1 MKKRILTWLLAIS
14 MLGSLLTVPAGA
26 AAVTKFSDVSD
37 SYTATAVESLRLMG
51 VLDGYGDGTFRPDTI
66 LNRAQFCKMAVYAM
80 DGSGELGRYSTV
92 TIFPDVKP
100 SHWASAYINMAARK
114 GIISGFADGK
124 FKPGQTVTAGQAV
137 TILMRGLG
145 YKDED
150 MGGVWP
156 QSYMAEAQT
165 NGLLKSTGITSA
177 YAGLTR
183 AQAAKLFL
191 NLFEAKHG
199 KGETLLFNYNVGKDE
214 VYLTAVDGGQGT
226 MTVGGKT
233 YTMAHP
239 VASTSLIGSKG

>member
-51 VLDGYGDGTFRPDTI
+51 VLDGYGDGTFRPDTV

-100 SHWASAYINMAARK
+100 SHWASAYINMASKK

-124 FKPGQTVTAGQAV
+124 FKPSPDRDRRTGCDDPHAGPGLQRRGHGRRVAPELHGGGPDQRPFEIHRYHLRLRGPDPRAGGQAV
-137 TILMRGLG
+137 PEPL
-145 YKDED
+145 
-150 MGGVWP
+150 
-156 QSYMAEAQT
+156 
-165 NGLLKSTGITSA
+165 
-177 YAGLTR
+177 
-183 AQAAKLFL
+183 
-191 NLFEAKHG
+191 
-199 KGETLLFNYNVGKDE
+199 
-214 VYLTAVDGGQGT
+214 
-226 MTVGGKT
+226 
-233 YTMAHP
+233 
-239 VASTSLIGSKG
+239 

>member
-100 SHWASAYINMAARK
+100 SH
-114 GIISGFADGK
+114 
-124 FKPGQTVTAGQAV
+124 
-137 TILMRGLG
+137 
-145 YKDED
+145 
-150 MGGVWP
+150 
-156 QSYMAEAQT
+156 
-165 NGLLKSTGITSA
+165 
-177 YAGLTR
+177 
-183 AQAAKLFL
+183 
-191 NLFEAKHG
+191 
-199 KGETLLFNYNVGKDE
+199 
-214 VYLTAVDGGQGT
+214 
-226 MTVGGKT
+226 
-233 YTMAHP
+233 
-239 VASTSLIGSKG
+239 

>member
-124 FKPGQTVTAGQAV
+124 FKPGQTVTV
-137 TILMRGLG
+137 T
-145 YKDED
+145 E
-150 MGGVWP
+150 
-156 QSYMAEAQT
+156 
-165 NGLLKSTGITSA
+165 
-177 YAGLTR
+177 
-183 AQAAKLFL
+183 
-191 NLFEAKHG
+191 
-199 KGETLLFNYNVGKDE
+199 ETLTDYETTMDDGSSVTLGSSYTATLTGDAALTCVNNKDG
-214 VYLTAVDGGQGT
+214 VPPTGLAQDAAPAVWLLAAGAALA
-226 MTVGGKT
+226 VVCRRRRE
-233 YTMAHP
+233 AAP
-239 VASTSLIGSKG
+239 

>member
-51 VLDGYGDGTFRPDTI
+51 VLDGYGDGTFRPDTV

-124 FKPGQTVTAGQAV
+124 FKPGQTVTV
-137 TILMRGLG
+137 T
-145 YKDED
+145 E
-150 MGGVWP
+150 
-156 QSYMAEAQT
+156 
-165 NGLLKSTGITSA
+165 
-177 YAGLTR
+177 
-183 AQAAKLFL
+183 
-191 NLFEAKHG
+191 
-199 KGETLLFNYNVGKDE
+199 ETLTDYETTMDDGSSVTLGSSYTATLTGDAALTCVNNKDG
-214 VYLTAVDGGQGT
+214 VPPTGLAQDAAPAVWLLAAGAALA
-226 MTVGGKT
+226 VVCRRRRE
-233 YTMAHP
+233 AAP
-239 VASTSLIGSKG
+239 

>member
-37 SYTATAVESLRLMG
+37 SYTATAVEALRLMG

-150 MGGVWP
+150 MGRRVAPELHGGGP
-156 QSYMAEAQT
+156 DQ
-165 NGLLKSTGITSA
+165 
-177 YAGLTR
+177 R
-183 AQAAKLFL
+183 P
-191 NLFEAKHG
+191 FEVHRYHLRLRG
-199 KGETLLFNYNVGKDE
+199 PDPRT
-214 VYLTAVDGGQGT
+214 GGQA
-226 MTVGGKT
+226 V
-233 YTMAHP
+233 P
-239 VASTSLIGSKG
+239 EPF